1 MRMKK
6 IGRLGIKPISQFELE
21 GIMFKKLGEE
31 RLDKEKLEI
40 KLKQLKN

>member
-6 IGRLGIKPISQFELE
+6 VERLGIKPISEFELK
-21 GIMFKKLGEE
+21 GIMFRKLGEE

-40 KLKQLKN
+40 KLEELKK